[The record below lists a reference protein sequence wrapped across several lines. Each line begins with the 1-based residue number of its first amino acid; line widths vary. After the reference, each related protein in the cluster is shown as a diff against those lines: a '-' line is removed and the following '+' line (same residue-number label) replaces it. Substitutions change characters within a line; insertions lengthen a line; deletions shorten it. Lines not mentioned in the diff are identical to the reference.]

1 MSRNL
6 RGLSA
11 RKGVADGL
19 YDEVVRAAGTGEAS
33 TDERLISVAGG
44 LHDRPCSSYGSK
56 FFL

>member
-19 YDEVVRAAGTGEAS
+19 YDEVVRAAGTVEAS
-33 TDERLISVAGG
+33 TDEEAY
-44 LHDRPCSSYGSK
+44 SSWQMT
-56 FFL
+56 L

>member
-19 YDEVVRAAGTGEAS
+19 YDEIVRAAGRVDAS
-33 TDERLISVAGG
+33 GDKRLISVAG
-44 LHDRPCSSYGSK
+44 D
-56 FFL
+56 F